1 MAFIKITIVL
11 LMLSLSAKSQTF
23 AEWFD
28 QKNTQKKY
36 LLQQLAALQAYEGV
50 LKTGYNVANHGLG
63 AIGSAGKSEY
73 VLHSSYYGSLK
84 TVSPAIKNNSQV
96 KDILVW
102 QQDILT
108 AFGKL
113 KNDPYYQKVQQTV
126 LADCD
131 QQLTGL
137 QQVVTDGNLQ
147 MNDAERLKRIGVIH
161 AAMLDNYRFTAS
173 FCNEAALL
181 ELNKGNEGKDV
192 QTLKNLYGNH

>member
-1 MAFIKITIVL
+1 
-11 LMLSLSAKSQTF
+11 
-23 AEWFD
+23 
-28 QKNTQKKY
+28 
-36 LLQQLAALQAYEGV
+36 
-50 LKTGYNVANHGLG
+50 
-63 AIGSAGKSEY
+63 
-73 VLHSSYYGSLK
+73 
-84 TVSPAIKNNSQV
+84 
-96 KDILVW
+96 
-102 QQDILT
+102 LT